1 MKKIIPISFLILCC
15 LIFAFLVFTSKADY
29 KSIQEERDFLLMR
42 LKAPA
47 KVDQAYQE
55 NLAQW
60 VFGRSNKISMNMSRQ
75 IVAEAMKCDYPLLI
89 LSLIRAES
97 EFTPTAISSAQAWGL
112 TQVRYS
118 VHGKALV
125 KAGICTNAR
134 DLFDVDK
141 SIRAGNLIL
150 MDLLNQ
156 YGGDPVRAL
165 EAYVGGKQ
173 KGYVD
178 QITRNHLALSLIK
191 KWEKS
196 Q

>member
-1 MKKIIPISFLILCC
+1 MKKALVVLILICSLC
-15 LIFAFLVFTSKADY
+15 VGFVFFSRADY
-29 KSIQEERDFLLMR
+29 KAIQEERDFLLTRM
-42 LKAPA
+42 KTPA
-47 KVDQAYQE
+47 KIDQAYQE

-60 VFGRSNKISMNMSRQ
+60 VFSRSNKISMSMSRQ

-97 EFTPTAISSAQAWGL
+97 EFTTTAISSAQAWGL

-118 VHGKALV
+118 IHGKALV

-165 EAYVGGKQ
+165 EGYVGGKQ

-178 QITRNHLALSLIK
+178 QITRNHLALALIK
-191 KWEKS
+191 K
-196 Q
+196 

>member
-1 MKKIIPISFLILCC
+1 MKKFLGLMVFGFV
-15 LIFAFLVFTSKADY
+15 LFAGLFFVVKADHEA
-29 KSIQEERDFLLMR
+29 IQQERDLLLMR
-42 LKAPA
+42 MKTPA
-47 KVDQAYQE
+47 KIDQVYRE

-60 VFGRSNKISMNMSRQ
+60 VFSRSNKISMSMSRQ

-156 YGGDPVRAL
+156 AGGDPIQAL
-165 EAYVGGKQ
+165 ERYVGGKQ

-178 QITRNHLALSLIK
+178 QITRNHLALALIK
-191 KWEKS
+191 K
-196 Q
+196 